1 MRTPEDRL
9 PDEGASIADFD
20 RTSSSS
26 PTHTVADRFETVAR
40 LFPEQLAVQDR
51 TRSLTYAQLYRLVQ
65 RLAEATAAMVATRPG
80 PVAILLPHEVRFPAA
95 ILAVLTA
102 GRGFA
107 ALDANDPTERI
118 KLIAAHATASAVVS
132 AGRLAQEAKRLFPD
146 LPVLDIE
153 TTDAPRKKTNRSTA
167 DDLAYIIYTS
177 GSTGAPK
184 GVYQNHRGLL
194 RDIMHCTKTQ
204 EICCEDR
211 LALFNSPT
219 NISGLRV
226 SLSALLN
233 GATLDVIDPRE
244 LQPSGVAC
252 EIRDRGITI
261 FRSVPT
267 LFRRVVEA
275 LDEGEVLEN
284 LRLVLLGGDRVDW
297 RDFELFKRACQ
308 PRARFGVH
316 LGATECSTLYLEWYV
331 DEFMPRTG
339 LLPVGRCVPE
349 RSTVLLD
356 EDGRPVPD
364 GVVGEFVVSSR
375 HLALGYWRD
384 PHLTALAFSTD
395 PVDPQVRVFKTGDLG
410 RRRPDGLFEHVG
422 RKDDQIKLR
431 GHRID
436 PTEIESVLRE
446 QADVRE
452 AAVVVRRDETG
463 TPQSL
468 AAYVEQ
474 LSSTEGLHPS
484 DLRSM
489 LANRLPRYMIPATF
503 QVVDALPRL
512 PNLKLDRVRL
522 KELDAARRSEQRD
535 AASDRNPGTI
545 RGMLPNEDSI
555 APSPL
560 VGPLHYQIAEIWQR
574 LVGREDI
581 EYDDNFFE
589 IGGDS
594 LLATQMICEVE
605 AVTGQ
610 KIPPSALGT
619 VFTIRELTATVMRRI
634 PATAERATCAKQGRG
649 TPFLFCHGDYA
660 TRGLYALKLVE
671 MLTCDQPVY
680 LVDPFLDSDPEFS
693 IEEMAQA
700 CLPHILEANSTDA
713 FSLGGF
719 CNGALLAWEIAHQL
733 ERLGREVELVAL
745 IEAPSLNA
753 RPLFRTIAQL
763 NGFIAAVA
771 PGQLSRKFALDG
783 MRAVWRKMGIPRY
796 GPYTRAVVNYV
807 PPKIM
812 SRVVCLITEDSRLKV
827 EFSWRPWTKLARN
840 VSCHYIAGTHLGCI
854 TKNVGDTARVLGRLI
869 KQPKEIPSLHGWLA
883 PKIQKLR
890 APLV

>member
-1 MRTPEDRL
+1 LVRLRTPEHRL
-9 PDEGASIADFD
+9 PDEGASIVHFD
-20 RTSSSS
+20 QTL
-26 PTHTVADRFETVAR
+26 PTHTIADRFETVAR
-40 LFPEQLAVQDR
+40 LFPERLAVRDR
-51 TRSLTYAQLYRLVQ
+51 TRSLTYAELHRLVQ
-65 RLAEATAAMVATRPG
+65 HLAEATAAMVATRPG
-80 PVAILLPHEVRFPAA
+80 PVAILLPHEARFPAA
-95 ILAVLTA
+95 ILAVAKA

-107 ALDANDPTERI
+107 ALDANDPTERL
-118 KLIAAHATASAVVS
+118 KLIAAHATAAAVVS
-132 AGRLAQEAKRLFPD
+132 AGRLAHEARHLFPD
-146 LPVLDIE
+146 RPVLDIE
-153 TTDAPRKKTNRSTA
+153 TTDAPRKKTDRPTA
-167 DDLAYIIYTS
+167 DDLSYIIYTS
-177 GSTGAPK
+177 GSTGTPK

-194 RDIMHCTKTQ
+194 RDIMHCTETQ
-204 EICCEDR
+204 EISCEDR

-244 LQPSGVAC
+244 LQPSGVVR
-252 EIRDRGITI
+252 EVRDRGITI

-331 DEFMPRTG
+331 DDFMPRTG
-339 LLPVGRCVPE
+339 LLPVGRSVPE

-410 RRRPDGLFEHVG
+410 RRRPDGLFEHIG

-446 QADVRE
+446 QTDVRE

-463 TPQSL
+463 KPQSL
-468 AAYVEQ
+468 AAYVERR
-474 LSSTEGLHPS
+474 SSVERLHPS
-484 DLRSM
+484 NLRSM
-489 LANRLPRYMIPATF
+489 LANRLPHYMIPATLR
-503 QVVDALPRL
+503 VVEALPRL
-512 PNLKLDRVRL
+512 PSLKIDRVRL
-522 KELDAARRSEQRD
+522 KELDSEQREI
-535 AASDRNPGTI
+535 SGRNPEAV
-545 RGMLPNEDSI
+545 RRMLPDEDSI
-555 APSPL
+555 ALSPL

-574 LVGREDI
+574 LVGREEI
-581 EYDDNFFE
+581 GFDDNFFD

-594 LLATQMICEVE
+594 LLAMQMICEVE

-610 KIPPSALGT
+610 KIPSSVLGT

-634 PATAERATCAKQGRG
+634 PATREQVTRAKQGSG

-660 TRGLYALKLVE
+660 TRGLYALRLVE

-680 LVDPFLDSDPEFS
+680 LLDPFLDSDPELS

-700 CLPHILEANSTDA
+700 CLPHILEANPTDA
-713 FSLGGF
+713 FSLGGY

-753 RPLFRTIAQL
+753 IPLLRTIAQL
-763 NGFIAAVA
+763 NRFMVA
-771 PGQLSRKFALDG
+771 LAPRQLGRKFALDG
-783 MRAVWRKMGIPRY
+783 MRAVWAKMGVPRY

-807 PPKIM
+807 PPKIK
-812 SRVVCLITEDSRLKV
+812 SRIVCLISEDSRLKV
-827 EFSWRPWTKLARN
+827 EFSWRPWTKLAGN

-854 TKNVGDTARVLGRLI
+854 TKNAGDTARLLSRLMSCR
-869 KQPKEIPSLHGWLA
+869 E
-883 PKIQKLR
+883 R
-890 APLV
+890 F